1 MNSTPATTRLHR
13 GTREYR
19 QTSAVLFAAGFMAFS
34 LLYVVQGTLPAVS
47 AGFGVSPATASL
59 TLSFTTLPLAVAVVV
74 AASWSEGMGRR
85 SLLVGALL
93 GAAVLT
99 VGAAASPTF
108 GILLVL
114 RILTGLVLA
123 GLPAVAMAYVAEEF
137 HPSGLGTAMG
147 LYISGTGLGGMAGRL
162 AGGLL
167 ASALSWR
174 LALAMVGGSC
184 LLGGIWVALRLPS
197 SRNFVPVPGGLRS
210 RIAALREPL
219 GDWVIIRLAGCGF
232 VLMGSLVSYFNY
244 LQYRLS
250 DAPFRLPP
258 SVVALVFAVYVFGTV
273 SANWMGRLTDRH
285 GRRSVLYLGLAI
297 MAAGA
302 LASLSGSLP
311 LVLAGTAALVFGFF
325 GSHSVTSGW
334 VNAWATRQRAQAS
347 GLYLFGYHLGS
358 SVAGFIGGLFFGV
371 YGWSGEVGTVII
383 LLAGG
388 VVAALRLPN
397 QAGSREEPDAS

>member
-1 MNSTPATTRLHR
+1 VSVPTTQLHR

-19 QTSAVLFAAGFMAFS
+19 ETSAVLFVAGFMAFS

-47 AGFGVSPATASL
+47 REFSVSPATASL

-74 AASWSEGMGRR
+74 AASWSEGLGRR
-85 SLLVGALL
+85 WLLVGALL

-99 VGAAASPTF
+99 LAAATSPTF
-108 GILLVL
+108 GVLLVL
-114 RILTGLVLA
+114 RVLTGLVLA

-147 LYISGTGLGGMAGRL
+147 LYISGTGLGGMTGRL

-167 ASALSWR
+167 AGALSWR
-174 LALAMVGGSC
+174 LALAVVGGLC
-184 LLGGIWVALRLPS
+184 LLGGVWVALRLPS
-197 SRNFVPVPGGLRS
+197 SRNFVPAPGGLRS
-210 RIAALREPL
+210 RMAAMRGPLRDP
-219 GDWVIIRLAGCGF
+219 VIIRLAVCGF

-244 LQYRLS
+244 LQYRL
-250 DAPFRLPP
+250 AGEPFHLPP
-258 SVVALVFAVYVFGTV
+258 PMVALVFGVYVFGTV
-273 SANWMGRLTDRH
+273 SANWMGRLTDRR
-285 GRRSVLYLGLAI
+285 GRRSVLYLGFAI

-302 LASLSGSLP
+302 LASLSAWPP

-325 GSHSVTSGW
+325 GAHSVASGW

-347 GLYLFGYHLGS
+347 SLYLFGYHLGS
-358 SVAGFIGGLFFGV
+358 SVAGFIGGLFFGAF
-371 YGWSGEVGTVII
+371 GWAGEVATVII

-388 VVAALRLPN
+388 VVAALRLP
-397 QAGSREEPDAS
+397 AGQGPQERAHAS